1 MVSEEIKATVKEIF
15 TNYLETHRHR
25 KTPERYAILNEIYSH
40 DGHFDI
46 EGLYIM
52 MKNKK
57 YRVSRATLYNTIEL
71 LLSSDLVTRHQF
83 GKNMS
88 QFEKSFAFK
97 QHHHMI
103 CFDCNAVIE
112 FCDPRLQQICKTA
125 GEILNFEVTQQSLQL
140 YGKCQILA
148 KGKECANRAQML
160 NKAKANQN
168 TLTDNKA
175 ES

>member
-1 MVSEEIKATVKEIF
+1 MSSDEVKATVKDIF
-15 TNYLETHRHR
+15 TNYLETHKHR

-103 CFDCNAVIE
+103 CSDCNAVIE

-140 YGKCQILA
+140 YGKCQSLA
-148 KGKECANRAQML
+148 NGKDCPRKEQML
-160 NKAKANQN
+160 SKTKLNHSVPSENR
-168 TLTDNKA
+168 D
-175 ES
+175 